1 MPISP
6 RRRLTRSIPP
16 RPTYEGAPGAEVAS
30 TNLRPNAEA
39 RRVADNTLRH
49 APYLQAEL
57 KRIAG
62 ITVVCLGMLGVLA
75 AIDQFR

>member
-30 TNLRPNAEA
+30 MSPRQNAEA
-39 RRVADNTLRH
+39 RRLADNTLRH
-49 APYLQAEL
+49 APYLAAEL
-57 KRIAG
+57 KRIFG
-62 ITVVCLGMLGVLA
+62 ILTVCLSMLGVLA
-75 AIDQFR
+75 AIDHFR